1 VVKWLQLKEKAG
13 KLKRGRKPMCSEL
26 IGYKKG
32 IYGVSSI
39 AMNCKINLIT
49 S

>member
-13 KLKRGRKPMCSEL
+13 KLKRERKPKLSEL
-26 IGYKKG
+26 ILNKKG
-32 IYGVSSI
+32 IYRASSI
-39 AMNCKINLIT
+39 AMNCKINVII